1 MMSRRKQI
9 FGGDWTE
16 QKLGMLREYLQA
28 YRTALKR
35 QPFELLYIDAFA
47 GTGYREV
54 RAAESAEN
62 LLFPELREEEAEGFL
77 NGSARIALQVTPP
90 FDEYVFIEKTASRFE
105 ELRKLR
111 REYPR
116 LAKRIKLVQEDCNV
130 RLRRICE
137 GTDWRG
143 RRAVLFL
150 DPFAMQVE
158 WDTLEAVAATR
169 AMDTWILW
177 PVMAMNRLLHHAGE
191 IPASW
196 RLRLDRFLGT
206 TQWYCQF
213 YRVRKGRDLFGE
225 DIEEIN
231 KVADFRVIRDF
242 LNQRLAT
249 IFADVADNPRLLLN
263 SRGTPLFLFC
273 FAAANPKGAPIAKRI
288 AEHILKE

>member
-1 MMSRRKQI
+1 
-9 FGGDWTE
+9 
-16 QKLGMLREYLQA
+16 
-28 YRTALKR
+28 
-35 QPFELLYIDAFA
+35 
-47 GTGYREV
+47 
-54 RAAESAEN
+54 
-62 LLFPELREEEAEGFL
+62 
-77 NGSARIALQVTPP
+77 
-90 FDEYVFIEKTASRFE
+90 
-105 ELRKLR
+105 
-111 REYPR
+111 
-116 LAKRIKLVQEDCNV
+116 
-130 RLRRICE
+130 
-137 GTDWRG
+137 
-143 RRAVLFL
+143 
-150 DPFAMQVE
+150 
-158 WDTLEAVAATR
+158 
-169 AMDTWILW
+169 MDTWILW

-206 TQWYCQF
+206 TQWYCQL

-263 SRGTPLFLFC
+263 SRGNPLFLFC